1 MTESDL
7 MTRLAQHRALGAAP
21 VAEHGWLVAHGTPR
35 TYAVGDV
42 ITPKGTQAKGL
53 QIVFSGRYVL
63 RTDRGAG
70 SHKIMEWRAG
80 DVGSAMPYSRS
91 ASPPNDVVA
100 EEVTETLTIA
110 KELFPEMIRA
120 CPVVTAA
127 LVHALVDRARAF
139 TSSDLRDEK
148 LISLGKLAS
157 GLAHELNNPAS
168 AVLRSAKTLNDSLNA
183 SEEAARQLSAV
194 RLTDDQLDA
203 IDELRELCRTV
214 PLSDA
219 LSAVA
224 RADREDA
231 IADWLQAHGIDESCA
246 EPLVETSVTIE
257 ALDTFASRLSGDALA
272 AAFQSLAA
280 GRVMRSISADIE
292 KAASRMYDL
301 VAAVKGF
308 SYMDRAPTL
317 EPVDVRR
324 GIHDTLTM
332 LAAKMRAKSV
342 QVSLELADDLP
353 AAHAVGAELNQV
365 WMNLIDNAID
375 AVPAGGHITVSGTI
389 EMHCVVVRVI
399 DDGPGIPPDIQG
411 RIFDPFFTT
420 KAVGKGTGL
429 GLDIVRRLLQ
439 RHDGE
444 VSVESVPGRTEFQV
458 RVPAEGQHRK

>member
-1 MTESDL
+1 MDEQDL
-7 MTRLAQHRALGAAP
+7 IARLAQHRSLGSAP
-21 VAEHGWLVAHGTPR
+21 AREHAWLVAHGTLR

-42 ITPKGTQAKGL
+42 ITAKGQQAKWL
-53 QIVFSGRYVL
+53 QIVLSGRYVL

-80 DVGSAMPYSRS
+80 DVGSVMPYSRG

-100 EEVTETLTIA
+100 EEVTESLTVD
-110 KELFPEMIRA
+110 KDLFPAMIRE
-120 CPVVTAA
+120 CPVITGT
-127 LVHALVDRARAF
+127 LVHAMVDRARQF

-168 AVLRSAKTLNDSLNA
+168 AVVRSAKTLARTLKA
-183 SEEAARQLSAV
+183 SEEAARRLGAA
-194 RLTDDQLDA
+194 RLTDAQLA
-203 IDELRELCRTV
+203 SIDVIRTMCGAAQ
-214 PLSDA
+214 SEEA

-231 IADWLQAHGIDESCA
+231 IAAWLAKHGIDESGAGPLA
-246 EPLVETSVTIE
+246 ETNVTIATLE
-257 ALDTFASRLSGDALA
+257 TLAASVSGAALDA
-272 AAFQSLAA
+272 AIQWLAA
-280 GRVMRSISADIE
+280 GCLMRGISGDIE
-292 KAASRMYDL
+292 TAASRIYDL

-308 SYMDRAPTL
+308 SYMDRAPTA
-317 EPVDVRR
+317 EPVDIRR
-324 GIHDTLTM
+324 GISDTLTM
-332 LAAKMRAKSV
+332 LAAKLRAKSV
-342 QVSLELADDLP
+342 EVSVDLPVDLP
-353 AAHAVGAELNQV
+353 AAHAVGAELSQV

-375 AVPAGGHITVSGTI
+375 AVPVGGHIAVSGAP
-389 EMHCVVVRVI
+389 ELNCVTVRI
-399 DDGPGIPPDIQG
+399 RDDGPGIPAEIQG

-420 KAVGKGTGL
+420 KGVGKGTGL

-458 RVPAEGQHRK
+458 RIPAEP